1 MNMNL
6 AFVIGLLTTI
16 VSGVMAVM
24 VLNRYRLKGGAHQL
38 LWGLGLVLYFVSGLS
53 EVLLSFGWSDIA
65 FRLWYWS
72 GALLVPP
79 VLGQGTMHLLVRK
92 KNVAAIFTTIIGI
105 LAAASLVWIFSVPL
119 DASKFLPGNDI
130 GKFLTGSY
138 RDILPESMVRRILP
152 PVMNGYGTLLL
163 AGGAVYSAY
172 LFLRKRILPNRVL
185 GNVFIAAGGLLPAA
199 GGALIKLAET
209 VPTLSESASVFKYVG
224 ILGGV
229 ILLFIG
235 FQLAVSGA
243 PAPATQ
249 NSPAATAPPAT
260 F

>member
-1 MNMNL
+1 MNIG
-6 AFVIGLLTTI
+6 FVVGLLTTI

-24 VLNRYRLKGGAHQL
+24 VLNRYRLKGGMHQL
-38 LWGLGLVLYFVSGLS
+38 LWGLGLVLYFIGGLS

-65 FRLWYWS
+65 FRMWYWS

-92 KNVAAIFTTIIGI
+92 KNVAAIFTTIVGV
-105 LAAASLVWIFSVPL
+105 LAVASLVWIFSIPL
-119 DASKFLPGNDI
+119 DASKFTPGNDI

-138 RDILPESMVRRILP
+138 REIMPVSIVRQILP
-152 PVMNGYGTLLL
+152 PLMNGYGTLLL
-163 AGGAVYSAY
+163 AGGAIYSAY
-172 LFLRKRILPNRVL
+172 LFLRKQILPNRVL

-209 VPTLSESASVFKYVG
+209 IPALSESASVFKYVG

-229 ILLFIG
+229 VLLFIG

-243 PAPATQ
+243 PAPAV
-249 NSPAATAPPAT
+249 NSKPVVTT
-260 F
+260 